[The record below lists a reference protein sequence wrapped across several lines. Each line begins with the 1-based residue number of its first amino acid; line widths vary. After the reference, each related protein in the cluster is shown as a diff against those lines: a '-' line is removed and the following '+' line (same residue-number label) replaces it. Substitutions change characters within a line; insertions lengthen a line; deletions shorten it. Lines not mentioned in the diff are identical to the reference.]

1 MEPPVDAA
9 GDERLRELLDVEKRL
24 QELVRAV
31 EEDCSHQVAAASAAR
46 QQRLAAAHEA
56 AARADAEQA
65 RADRLEYD
73 KAFAAIQA
81 SHQASLSAITSLSD
95 ERVDELARWALEQ
108 VIAGGEGTT

>member
-9 GDERLRELLDVEKRL
+9 DDERLRELLAVEKRL
-24 QELVRAV
+24 QEVVRAA
-31 EEDCSHQVAAASAAR
+31 EEDRSHQVAAANAAR

-56 AARADAEQA
+56 ATRADAEQA

-81 SHQASLSAITSLSD
+81 AHQASLSAIISLSD

-108 VIAGGEGTT
+108 AIGGEDAT